1 MKTIFL
7 IARKD
12 LRLNIR
18 SVRFLICMA
27 VCLLFVPF
35 TVITGTDNYLQQ
47 TEIYQKLEQ
56 EAEEN
61 LHSQHVW
68 SMIRPVM
75 LKQPEPLNIFSQG
88 INTNIGI
95 KNTVALGD
103 YPNFPA
109 ISGYTQGYY
118 NNPLLNA
125 FSFTD
130 FSGILGIV
138 VSLLAFSFAYN
149 AFTQEKEE
157 GMLQMIFAEPV
168 RRKTFLLGKI
178 TGIFLTLAPI
188 VLCCYLIA
196 VGYLI
201 YEGIPLQKT
210 EWNGIF
216 LLFILSLCYLFLFI
230 LIGTYISSLFHRSQ
244 SSLIVCFLCWISVI
258 FIIPPTASYLS
269 HIFVPLR
276 DYTNI
281 ADELQKLDDEFNK
294 RNLYINDSLSRKID
308 EKNIY
313 SAIYDD
319 GKVDIWGI
327 SDEYIKVIQQRNGI
341 TNRLRLEQADR
352 KWEIKRKYLESMV
365 TQQKIKQ
372 GISHLSPMQVYT
384 DATQTICR
392 TSADYCLEYMA
403 EERAYRKQVVDFFLQ
418 NHLFDSLS
426 YFTTQKKEDW
436 KTYAGLFAYFD
447 TNFKDIDKESQDSL
461 LHILENRPKLNADAM
476 PRFRQS
482 PPTVGRQWKQ
492 TLPVFEGFILLSI
505 LFLYLL
511 MRSSANYDIR

>member
-1 MKTIFL
+1 M
-7 IARKD
+7 
-12 LRLNIR
+12 
-18 SVRFLICMA
+18 
-27 VCLLFVPF
+27 
-35 TVITGTDNYLQQ
+35 
-47 TEIYQKLEQ
+47 
-56 EAEEN
+56 
-61 LHSQHVW
+61 
-68 SMIRPVM
+68 
-75 LKQPEPLNIFSQG
+75 
-88 INTNIGI
+88 
-95 KNTVALGD
+95 
-103 YPNFPA
+103 
-109 ISGYTQGYY
+109 
-118 NNPLLNA
+118 
-125 FSFTD
+125 
-130 FSGILGIV
+130 
-138 VSLLAFSFAYN
+138 
-149 AFTQEKEE
+149 
-157 GMLQMIFAEPV
+157 
-168 RRKTFLLGKI
+168 
-178 TGIFLTLAPI
+178 
-188 VLCCYLIA
+188 
-196 VGYLI
+196 
-201 YEGIPLQKT
+201 
-210 EWNGIF
+210 
-216 LLFILSLCYLFLFI
+216 
-230 LIGTYISSLFHRSQ
+230 
-244 SSLIVCFLCWISVI
+244 
-258 FIIPPTASYLS
+258 
-269 HIFVPLR
+269 
-276 DYTNI
+276 
-281 ADELQKLDDEFNK
+281 
-294 RNLYINDSLSRKID
+294 
-308 EKNIY
+308 
-313 SAIYDD
+313 
-319 GKVDIWGI
+319 
-327 SDEYIKVIQQRNGI
+327 IQQRNGI